1 MKRSGVAGGGVRGG
15 RVRRGK
21 LDPPPP
27 KKTKKC
33 HPAQSDHIAERVRLH
48 DERDWHRLVLCEE
61 RGEGVDVNFLVL
73 LEAYIA
79 VTPVV
84 ATEGDARA
92 ISVRPT
98 ANLARARLV
107 RRR

>member
-1 MKRSGVAGGGVRGG
+1 MGLGGGGLEGVELEGESSTR
-15 RVRRGK
+15 
-21 LDPPPP
+21 PPP